1 MRETEK
7 RSAHHTRNSRHR
19 ERATNEAPETRSRQ
33 TDRARSRSSEV
44 LVVHR
49 RRRLLLR
56 LLLLLFGLWLGMGL
70 GVFGLLWCLLL
81 LRGHIG
87 RGIGIVVGRGVPA
100 SCRCRC
106 GRTCRLVDMRSN
118 ADMSAYLK
126 IKVLADLQPKA
137 LRATPALPARLCAAL
152 LLLLLLL
159 LLLWLWLLWSRLLLL
174 LRSLALLVLR
184 CAVWRERYECARE
197 ALTEAGVQRTDG
209 WEERAYEHRRR
220 RP

>member
-1 MRETEK
+1 MREAEK
-7 RSAHHTRNSRHR
+7 RSAHHTRDSRHR
-19 ERATNEAPETRSRQ
+19 ERAANKAPETRSRQ

-70 GVFGLLWCLLL
+70 GLFGLVWGLLL

-87 RGIGIVVGRGVPA
+87 RGIGIVVGRSVPA

-106 GRTCRLVDMRSN
+106 GRTCRLVNMRSN

-126 IKVLADLQPKA
+126 IKVLANLQPKP
-137 LRATPALPARLCAAL
+137 LRTPALPACWRAAL

-159 LLLWLWLLWSRLLLL
+159 WLLWLWLLWSRLLLL

-184 CAVWRERYECARE
+184 CAVWRERYERARE
-197 ALTEAGVQRTDG
+197 ALAEAGVQRADG